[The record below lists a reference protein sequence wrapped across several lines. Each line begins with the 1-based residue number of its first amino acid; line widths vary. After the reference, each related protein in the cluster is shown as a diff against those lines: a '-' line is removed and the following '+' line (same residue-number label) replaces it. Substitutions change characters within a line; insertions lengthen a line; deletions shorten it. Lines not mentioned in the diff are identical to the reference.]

1 MKKRVLALLL
11 AMTMLLSLAACNKG
25 GAKKV
30 DTKEHVKITYMFTG
44 SKPEGAAMDRF
55 QEMNK
60 KLNEILTEKCNAE
73 LEFYWIG
80 WTDYL
85 SVYNMNI
92 AAQDGT
98 VDLIGTASDWLDAWP
113 NAKNGGFKI
122 LTEDMLKTYAPETW
136 KSVPA
141 DHWELC

>member
-1 MKKRVLALLL
+1 MKKKLL
-11 AMTMLLSLAACNKG
+11 AVLMAATMLLGLTACGGNG

-44 SKPEGAAMDRF
+44 SKPEGAAMEKF
-55 QEMNK
+55 QDMNK

-92 AAQDGT
+92 AAMD
-98 VDLIGTASDWLDAWP
+98 
-113 NAKNGGFKI
+113 
-122 LTEDMLKTYAPETW
+122 
-136 KSVPA
+136 
-141 DHWELC
+141 

>member
-1 MKKRVLALLL
+1 MKKKLFAVLL
-11 AMTMLLSLAACNKG
+11 AASMVLGLTACGSNG

-85 SVYNMNI
+85 ANYNLTI
-92 AAQDGT
+92 AAAAQDGT
-98 VDLIGTASDWLDAWP
+98 IDLLGTASD
-113 NAKNGGFKI
+113 
-122 LTEDMLKTYAPETW
+122 
-136 KSVPA
+136 
-141 DHWELC
+141 

>member
-11 AMTMLLSLAACNKG
+11 AMTMLLSLAACKKD

-73 LEFYWIG
+73 LEFYWIIRC
-80 WTDYL
+80 
-85 SVYNMNI
+85 SVSS
-92 AAQDGT
+92 
-98 VDLIGTASDWLDAWP
+98 LTASFAS
-113 NAKNGGFKI
+113 I
-122 LTEDMLKTYAPETW
+122 TTR
-136 KSVPA
+136 
-141 DHWELC
+141 